1 MDEVKNSGAVR
12 FRDFDAKLERISGQK
27 CDVHVE
33 SGMQSGMVECKAE
46 AAHTAKPDFAGDG
59 HVHFKGENVNVSKTA
74 PPVGASSNNSGE
86 KAGAPPG

>member
-27 CDVHVE
+27 YGDI
-33 SGMQSGMVECKAE
+33 
-46 AAHTAKPDFAGDG
+46 AKPDFAGDG
-59 HVHFKGENVNVSKTA
+59 HVHFKGENVNVGKTA